1 MTVEELE
8 VEVVEGSGIDL
19 VHCVME
25 VLVVVG
31 EKILVVVGEKVLAVV
46 GEVLVV

>member
-1 MTVEELE
+1 MTVEELD

-19 VHCVME
+19 VHCVM
-25 VLVVVG
+25 VG
-31 EKILVVVGEKVLAVV
+31 EKVLVVVGEKVLAVV